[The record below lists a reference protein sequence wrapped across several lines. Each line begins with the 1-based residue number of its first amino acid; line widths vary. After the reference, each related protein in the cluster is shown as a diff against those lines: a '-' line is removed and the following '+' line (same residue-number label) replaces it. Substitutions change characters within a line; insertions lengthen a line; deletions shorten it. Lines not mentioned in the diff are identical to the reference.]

1 VVGAYYYLRIVKIM
15 YFDEPAE
22 SFERMPVELK
32 VVLGL
37 SGVFILVYVLI
48 AGPIGG
54 YAEAAARTF
63 F

>member
-1 VVGAYYYLRIVKIM
+1 
-15 YFDEPAE
+15 
-22 SFERMPVELK
+22 
-32 VVLGL
+32 VVLGV
-37 SGVFILVYVLI
+37 SGAFILLYVLPPL